1 MTRDRSITDADH
13 QPEQYGTFWTVNSVG
28 WYSRLAL
35 FNFIFHV
42 RHTTQGTMNSGL
54 FLVLSVFILSCE
66 SGKVLVYPLHGSHW
80 VNMKVLITALH
91 SRGHS
96 ITVIRPSSCLYVEE
110 DPSLFTTITVN
121 DGIENMGE
129 YLTEHLNEMME
140 FKRGEKSVLTFL
152 KNQRNFFSMISYL
165 HLVGCN
171 TVSKIIEDEELIK
184 RLQDEQ
190 YDLFLTDPA
199 MTAAVV
205 LGRYLKLPLVLN
217 ARWITSWEGH
227 FAIAPSPVSYIP
239 ILGTGLSDQMTFFQR
254 VKNSLFYAM
263 TLLQDAFL
271 VWPHYKALC
280 DKYFDEDCDIV
291 RFIQEAD
298 IWLMRLDFVF
308 DFPRP
313 TMPNVV
319 YMGGFQ
325 CKPAK
330 PLPEDLEAF
339 VQSSGEHGFIIMSLG
354 TMVDSLPADK
364 VHEIAAVFAKLPQK
378 VIWRHL
384 GPKPSTLGNNTLLVS
399 WMPQNDL
406 LGHSKIKAFVAHG
419 GTNGVQ
425 EAIYHGVPVLGIPV
439 VFDQLDN
446 LVRIQTRGAA
456 KILELSQ
463 LNGQTFEQLLLEVLN
478 DDSYR
483 TNMQRLS
490 TLHRDQPM
498 KPLDLA
504 VFWLEYVMRNKGAPH
519 LRTKAYRMPW
529 YSYHS
534 VDVILFLLSIAAV
547 LIFTTA
553 VFIRCV
559 CRRACCKRKVKNE

>member
-1 MTRDRSITDADH
+1 MIRTVWHMLEFELTCTVGLRS
-13 QPEQYGTFWTVNSVG
+13 SV
-28 WYSRLAL
+28 SCSFHAL
-35 FNFIFHV
+35 
-42 RHTTQGTMNSGL
+42 HTTQGTMNSVLHKRQSSIVGL
-54 FLVLSVFILSCE
+54 FLSLSVFILSCE
-66 SGKVLVYPLHGSHW
+66 SGKVLVYPVDGSHW
-80 VNMKVLITALH
+80 VNMKVLIEALH
-91 SRGHS
+91 SRGHN
-96 ITVIRPSSCLYVEE
+96 ITVIRPSSSFYLKE
-110 DPSLFTTITVN
+110 DPSLFTSIVVN
-121 DGIENMGE
+121 DGIENVGGFFEEFLSSMIDIQKGE
-129 YLTEHLNEMME
+129 A
-140 FKRGEKSVLTFL
+140 SVLTFL
-152 KNQRNFFSMISYL
+152 KTQMDFFYMIS
-165 HLVGCN
+165 HAHFVTCN
-171 TVSKIIEDEELIK
+171 TMSKIIEDKELIK

-190 YDLFLTDPA
+190 YDLVLTDPA
-199 MTAAVV
+199 MTAGVV
-205 LGRYLKLPLVLN
+205 LARYLKLPLVLN
-217 ARWITSWEGH
+217 ARWITSGEGH
-227 FAIAPSPVSYIP
+227 FAIAPSPLSYIP
-239 ILGTGLSDQMTFFQR
+239 ITGTCLSDQMTFFQR
-254 VKNSLFYAM
+254 VKNSLFYAIV
-263 TLLQDAFL
+263 LFQDKF
-271 VWPHYKALC
+271 VVGPHYKALC

-291 RFIQEAD
+291 SFLQEAD

-325 CKPAK
+325 CKPSK

-354 TMVDSLPADK
+354 TLIDSLPADTAD
-364 VHEIAAVFAKLPQK
+364 EIAAVFAKLPQK

-384 GPKPSTLGNNTLLVS
+384 GPKPSTLGNNTLLVN

-425 EAIYHGVPVLGIPV
+425 EAIYHGVPVLGIPLI
-439 VFDQLDN
+439 FDQFDN

-463 LNGQTFEQLLLEVLN
+463 LNGQTFEQMLLKILN

-490 TLHRDQPM
+490 SLHRDQPM
-498 KPLDLA
+498 KPLDSA
-504 VFWLEYVMRNKGAPH
+504 VFWIEYVMRNKGAPH

-547 LIFTTA
+547 LTFTTV

-559 CRRACCKRKVKNE
+559 CRRACGKRKVKNE

>member
-1 MTRDRSITDADH
+1 M
-13 QPEQYGTFWTVNSVG
+13 NSVLHKRQ
-28 WYSRLAL
+28 SS
-35 FNFIFHV
+35 IV
-42 RHTTQGTMNSGL
+42 GL
-54 FLVLSVFILSCE
+54 FLALSVFVLSCE
-66 SGKVLVYPLHGSHW
+66 SSKVLVYPVDGSHW
-80 VNMKVLITALH
+80 VNMKVLIEALH
-91 SRGHS
+91 SKGHN
-96 ITVIRPSSCLYVEE
+96 ITVIRPSSSFYLKEE
-110 DPSLFTTITVN
+110 PSLFTSITVN
-121 DGIENMGE
+121 DGIDGIDDVGGFFME
-129 YLTEHLNEMME
+129 YLSNMM
-140 FKRGEKSVLTFL
+140 KIQRGEASILTFL
-152 KNQRNFFSMISYL
+152 KVQVDFFYMISHAHYL
-165 HLVGCN
+165 SCN
-171 TVSKIIEDEELIK
+171 TMSKIIEDKELIK

-190 YDLFLTDPA
+190 YDVFLTDPA
-199 MTAAVV
+199 MTAGVV

-217 ARWITSWEGH
+217 ARWITSGEGH
-227 FAIAPSPVSYIP
+227 FAIAPSPLSYVP
-239 ILGTGLSDQMTFFQR
+239 VPGSGLSDQMTFFQR

-263 TLLQDAFL
+263 TLFQEKF
-271 VWPHYKALC
+271 VVGPHYKALC

-291 RFIQEAD
+291 SFLQEAD

-354 TMVDSLPADK
+354 TMVDSLPADIAD
-364 VHEIAAVFAKLPQK
+364 EIAAVFAKLPQK

-384 GPKPSTLGNNTLLVS
+384 GPKPSTLGNNTLLVN

-419 GTNGVQ
+419 GTNGLQ
-425 EAIYHGVPVLGIPV
+425 EAIYHGVPVLGIPLF
-439 VFDQLDN
+439 FDQFDN
-446 LVRIQTRGAA
+446 LMRIQAKGAA
-456 KILELSQ
+456 KILEFSQ
-463 LNGQTFEQLLLEVLN
+463 LDGQTFEQMLLEVLN

-490 TLHRDQPM
+490 SLHRDQPV
-498 KPLDLA
+498 KPLDSA
-504 VFWLEYVMRNKGAPH
+504 VFWIEYVMRNKGAPH

-534 VDVILFLLSIAAV
+534 VDVTLFLLSTAAV
-547 LIFTTA
+547 LTFTTVA
-553 VFIRCV
+553 FIRCV
-559 CRRACCKRKVKNE
+559 CRRACGKRKVKNE